1 LSRLEKELELH
12 KICTKPDLL
21 SGPAPRAA
29 TLRPAQMAGAKAP
42 ILQNFRLL
50 VTEISRHIQQRDRVD
65 PKDKL
70 DENFEILPK
79 KL

>member
-1 LSRLEKELELH
+1 
-12 KICTKPDLL
+12 
-21 SGPAPRAA
+21 
-29 TLRPAQMAGAKAP
+29 MAGAKAP